1 MATGDNLTAAKA
13 VWGAVAGALAPGA
26 AFLIASSGDGINGS
40 EWLVAGLLV
49 ITGGAAVGATVY
61 GVENTPKVPPVEQP
75 PRFAGR
81 DGLA

>member
-13 VWGAVAGALAPGA
+13 IWGTVAGALAPGA
-26 AFLIASSGDGINGS
+26 AFLIASSGDGINSS

-61 GVENTPKVPPVEQP
+61 GVENKPKAPQVAPDP
-75 PRFAGR
+75 PRFG
-81 DGLA
+81 